1 MPSGKEMAPAS
12 TGASTGAANSPRS
25 SAARNL
31 GPGGG
36 GPPAEPDGHIGA
48 KSWRRRWGSLGI
60 LDAQRRG
67 DGARVYG
74 HQDQIMATTIGAA
87 RRTQRTAARRW
98 RQLRRAPSRRRELP
112 AQQLTLA
119 VSAAPNYGGGDG
131 GRSTDSTP
139 SGEEM
144 APTNKGA
151 KAGEENSRRSS
162 LEALLLATTT
172 LMIMSASA
180 TAMTAAT
187 GGTVCSPRSGAV
199 RSPT

>member
-1 MPSGKEMAPAS
+1 MAPAS
-12 TGASTGAANSPRS
+12 TGTRTGAANSPRS

-87 RRTQRTAARRW
+87 WRTQLTAARRW
-98 RQLRRAPSRRRELP
+98 RQLRRAPSRGRELP
-112 AQQLTLA
+112 AQQLTLT
-119 VSAAPNYGGGDG
+119 VSGAPNYGGGEG

-139 SGEEM
+139 SGEDM

-162 LEALLLATTT
+162 AAKKLFLE
-172 LMIMSASA
+172 
-180 TAMTAAT
+180 
-187 GGTVCSPRSGAV
+187 GGGSPAESGSLIGAKLW
-199 RSPT
+199 RR